1 MIYGV
6 WKDITNFGIVDALIV
21 ALVAILLVF
30 LVLTIIILVTTGFQ
44 KGMDAIE
51 AKTKIL
57 PKKENQIIEEDPDA
71 AVAVIVAAI
80 DFNRE
85 TGKEPEVISVKRED

>member
-1 MIYGV
+1 MIYAIWNDV
-6 WKDITNFGIVDALIV
+6 SNFGIVDALVV

-30 LVLTIIILVTTGFQ
+30 LVLTIIILITTAFQ
-44 KGMDAIE
+44 KGMDGIE

-57 PKKENQIIEEDPDA
+57 PKKENQILDEDPDA
-71 AVAVIVAAI
+71 AVAVIVASI

-85 TGKEPEVISVKRED
+85 TGKEPEVISIKRED